1 MKSVVIVTN
10 NPLVVSKLS
19 DRFDVSFQE
28 QGYLELLERVRDLV
42 HKGAVLLTHPQA
54 GSIKPG
60 ETPYRS
66 VMVRMPETEAPVDA
80 ESLSLIES
88 AITTTRKFPVR
99 TREFRPGSL
108 EDFQLVDYSLMS
120 SAVESAT
127 QCHS

>member
-1 MKSVVIVTN
+1 MKSAVIVTN
-10 NPLVVSKLS
+10 NPLVVRKLS
-19 DRFDVSFQE
+19 DRFDVSFEE

-60 ETPYRS
+60 ETPYRT
-66 VMVRMPETEAPVDA
+66 VMVRMPSAGAQVDA

-88 AITTTRKFPVR
+88 AIATTRKFPVR

-108 EDFQLVDYSLMS
+108 EDFQLVDYSLIS

>member
-1 MKSVVIVTN
+1 MKSTVIVTN
-10 NPLVVSKLS
+10 NPLVVRKLS
-19 DRFDVSFQE
+19 DRFDVSFEE

-60 ETPYRS
+60 ETPYRT
-66 VMVRMPETEAPVDA
+66 VMVRMPSADAQVDA

-88 AITTTRKFPVR
+88 AISTTRKFPVR

-108 EDFQLVDYSLMS
+108 EDFQLVDYSLIS

>member
-1 MKSVVIVTN
+1 MKSTVIVTN
-10 NPLVVSKLS
+10 NPLVVRKLS
-19 DRFDVSFQE
+19 DRFEVSFEE

-60 ETPYRS
+60 ETPYRT
-66 VMVRMPETEAPVDA
+66 VMVRMPSAGAQVDA

-88 AITTTRKFPVR
+88 AIDTTRKFPVR

-108 EDFQLVDYSLMS
+108 EDFQLVDYSLIS

>member
-1 MKSVVIVTN
+1 MKSTVIVTN
-10 NPLVVSKLS
+10 NPLVVRKLS
-19 DRFDVSFQE
+19 DRFDVSFEE

-60 ETPYRS
+60 ETPYRT
-66 VMVRMPETEAPVDA
+66 VMVRMPSAGAQVDA

-88 AITTTRKFPVR
+88 AISTTRKFPVR

-108 EDFQLVDYSLMS
+108 EDFQLVDYSLIS